1 MIAGGS
7 GGSRVSLLTV
17 ARNPDIA
24 TGLAMDSRSSSR
36 PGAVD
41 GRLTAVLEP
50 PWGDREWIE
59 RGEQR
64 DAPGESLFK
73 SWPLLVPQ
81 LAGFGQQI
89 P

>member
-1 MIAGGS
+1 M
-7 GGSRVSLLTV
+7 
-17 ARNPDIA
+17 
-24 TGLAMDSRSSSR
+24 
-36 PGAVD
+36 
-41 GRLTAVLEP
+41 EP

-81 LAGFGQQI
+81 LAGLGQQI